1 MVASFGADAAT
12 VANVRASLTG
22 GTPST
27 PSTPGTS
34 SCSFSRSLTIG
45 STGADV
51 TCLQNALIAGGFSIP
66 AGATGYFGT
75 QTRAAVASWQ

>member
-1 MVASFGADAAT
+1 M
-12 VANVRASLTG
+12 
-22 GTPST
+22 
-27 PSTPGTS
+27 
-34 SCSFSRSLTIG
+34 G

-75 QTRAAVASWQ
+75 QTRAAVASWQSSKNIAPAVGYFGPI